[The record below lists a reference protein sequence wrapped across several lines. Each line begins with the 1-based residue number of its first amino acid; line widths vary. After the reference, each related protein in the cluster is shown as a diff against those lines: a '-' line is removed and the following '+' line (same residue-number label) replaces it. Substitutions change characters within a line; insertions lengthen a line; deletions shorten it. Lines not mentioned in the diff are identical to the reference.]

1 MTKSS
6 ERMRKARPDEL
17 IPYDE
22 MLATLRSNPEL
33 TAQRT
38 VGTFH
43 CGSRTFLHFHAAG
56 TEVVADVKVDGEW
69 ESIVISGGDGAGR
82 LLQRVDV
89 ALGGG
94 DDD

>member
-1 MTKSS
+1 
-6 ERMRKARPDEL
+6 MRKARPDEL
-17 IPYDE
+17 IPHDE
-22 MLATLRSNPEL
+22 MLAKLRAHPEL
-33 TAQRT
+33 TEQRT

-43 CGSRTFLHFHAAG
+43 RGSHTFLHFHSDG

-69 ESIVISGGDGAGR
+69 ERIVISDRDGAR